1 MGWVEGANFAFFDL
15 CHICVAPRARR
26 CGRWWKNGGRCWAL
40 EFFCKVH
47 ELTKRLGLISTR
59 RYFCGA
65 LGLACLAGLP
75 VVSHADSHLLPIRI
89 GIPHKTLGLDY
100 FLIDEFRVYL
110 EKRLN
115 HSVETVVHGRFN
127 NTTAEMVRAK
137 MDFAWVTDHP
147 DSQFK
152 DHAQLLATPLYQG
165 QPYASS
171 YLIVSAHNVHTT
183 SLAQLRGAVFVFAD
197 RQSNGSY
204 LDIRYQLLSAGE
216 NPERF
221 FKRTFFTRSH
231 KDVIKAVTLGLAHA
245 GAVDSAIWD
254 SMLKEQPGLSAA
266 VRVVARSQAYGAP
279 AFLANRS
286 ADAQDVRNVQ
296 RLLLGMDKDPK
307 GKELLKRMR
316 VDAFVPG
323 DERVYEHQVQMRRA
337 LGEE

>member
-1 MGWVEGANFAFFDL
+1 M
-15 CHICVAPRARR
+15 
-26 CGRWWKNGGRCWAL
+26 
-40 EFFCKVH
+40 VH
-47 ELTKRLGLISTR
+47 ELTKMSGLISTR

-65 LGLACLAGLP
+65 LGLVCLAGLP
-75 VVSHADSHLLPIRI
+75 AVSQGAAHLLPIRI
-89 GIPHKTLGLDY
+89 GLPHKTLGLDY
-100 FLIDEFRVYL
+100 FLIEDLRAYL
-110 EKRLN
+110 EVRLN
-115 HSVETVVHGRFN
+115 HPVEAIVHGRFN
-127 NTTAEMVRAK
+127 NTTAEMVRGK

-152 DHAQLLATPLYQG
+152 DHVQLLAMPLYQG

-197 RQSNGSY
+197 RQPNGSY
-204 LDIRYQLLSAGE
+204 LDVRYQLLSAGE

-231 KDVIKAVTLGLAHA
+231 KDVVKAVALGLAHA

-254 SMLKEQPGLSAA
+254 RMLKEQPGLRAA

-279 AFLANRS
+279 AFLANRI
-286 ADAQDVRNVQ
+286 ADARDVHNVQ
-296 RLLLGMDKDPK
+296 RLLLAMDKDPK
-307 GKELLKRMR
+307 GKALLKRMG

-323 DERVYEHQVQMRRA
+323 DKRVYERQVQMRRA
-337 LGEE
+337 LVEE